1 LEGLC
6 GLSARRYVRAE
17 FSEDNPMHKS
27 IAALGLASILALG
40 VSPAAMAAGEKV
52 SVITPFLAAI
62 ATGEMIEAFKAKATE
77 YQWTVDVVDTAGDM
91 AAFASRVED
100 ATTSGANAIV
110 LVSVDP
116 AQIQDQVDKA
126 KAAGVPVIT
135 IDGAKNASSVLNVT
149 SDNYVLG
156 ETMTKFLFDQIGNKG
171 NIVRFFYSAHPGVH
185 QRELALD
192 AALKANPEIKQVA
205 DHYVAV
211 PGQVDDSRAA
221 MDAMLLANPGDGAI
235 NAVWAAWDEPG
246 IGANLAI
253 EAAGRKGI
261 VIAGIDGN
269 PQAIDLIKA
278 CSAYIGTVRQSF
290 GEMAN
295 IAAGELNTILAGG
308 SAKADELYAPV
319 ELITRESL
327 GVSCP

>member
-1 LEGLC
+1 M
-6 GLSARRYVRAE
+6 
-17 FSEDNPMHKS
+17 FKT
-27 IAALGLASILALG
+27 IAALGLAATLALG

-77 YQWTVDVVDTAGDM
+77 YQWSVDVVDTAGDM

-100 ATTSGANAIV
+100 ATTSGAKAIV

-135 IDGAKNASSVLNVT
+135 IDGARNESSVLNVT

-156 ETMTKFLFDQIGNKG
+156 ETMTKYLFEQIGNKG

-192 AALKANPEIKQVA
+192 DALKANPEVKQVA

-221 MDAMLLANPGDGAI
+221 MDAMLLANPGEGAI
-235 NAVWAAWDEPG
+235 NAVWAGWDEPG
-246 IGANLAI
+246 IGAELAVS
-253 EAAGRKGI
+253 AAGRKGI
-261 VIAGIDGN
+261 IIAGIDGN
-269 PQAIDLIKA
+269 PQAIELIKGCTPYVA
-278 CSAYIGTVRQSF
+278 TVRQGF

-295 IAAGELNTILAGG
+295 IAADQLNTILAGG
-308 SAKADELYAPV
+308 TPDKDELFAPV
-319 ELITRESL
+319 ELITRDSL
-327 GVSCP
+327 GVACSD

>member
-1 LEGLC
+1 
-6 GLSARRYVRAE
+6 
-17 FSEDNPMHKS
+17 MHKS

-40 VSPAAMAAGEKV
+40 VSPVAMAAGEKV
-52 SVITPFLAAI
+52 SVITPFLAAT
-62 ATGEMIEAFKAKATE
+62 ATGEMIEAFKAKAAE

-91 AAFASRVED
+91 GAFASRVED
-100 ATTSGANAIV
+100 ATTSGVNAIV

-126 KAAGVPVIT
+126 KAANIPVVT
-135 IDGAKNASSVLNVT
+135 IDGAKNASTSLNVT

-156 ETMTKFLFDQIGNKG
+156 ETMTKFLFDQLGGKG
-171 NIVRFFYSAHPGVH
+171 NIVRFFHSAHPGVH
-185 QRELALD
+185 QREIALD
-192 AALKANPEIKQVA
+192 DALKANAEIKQVGE
-205 DHYVAV
+205 HYVQV
-211 PGQVDDSRAA
+211 PGQIDDSRAA
-221 MDAMLLANPGDGAI
+221 MDALLLANPGDGAI

-261 VIAGIDGN
+261 LIAGIDGN

-278 CSAYIGTVRQSF
+278 CGAYVGTVRQGF

-295 IAAGELNTILAGG
+295 IAATELNTVLAGG
-308 SAKADELYAPV
+308 PAKADELFAPV

-327 GVSCP
+327 GVTCP

>member
-1 LEGLC
+1 
-6 GLSARRYVRAE
+6 
-17 FSEDNPMHKS
+17 MHKS
-27 IAALGLASILALG
+27 LAALGLASILALG
-40 VSPAAMAAGEKV
+40 VSQGALAAGEKV

-135 IDGAKNASSVLNVT
+135 IDGAKNAATVLNVT

-205 DHYVAV
+205 DHYVAARQ
-211 PGQVDDSRAA
+211 PGRRRHQCGMGGLGRAR
-221 MDAMLLANPGDGAI
+221 DRRQPRHRGG
-235 NAVWAAWDEPG
+235 G
-246 IGANLAI
+246 
-253 EAAGRKGI
+253 
-261 VIAGIDGN
+261 
-269 PQAIDLIKA
+269 PQGHRH
-278 CSAYIGTVRQSF
+278 CRHRRQS
-290 GEMAN
+290 
-295 IAAGELNTILAGG
+295 AG
-308 SAKADELYAPV
+308 DRPDQ
-319 ELITRESL
+319 
-327 GVSCP
+327 GVHRLCRHGPPGFWRDGQYRRG

>member
-1 LEGLC
+1 
-6 GLSARRYVRAE
+6 
-17 FSEDNPMHKS
+17 MHKS

-40 VSPAAMAAGEKV
+40 VSQGALAAGEKV

-62 ATGEMIEAFKAKATE
+62 ATGEMIDAFKAKAAE
-77 YQWTVDVVDTAGDM
+77 YQWGVDVVDTAGDM

-135 IDGAKNASSVLNVT
+135 IDGAKNASTVLNVT

-269 PQAIDLIKA
+269 PQAIELIKA
-278 CSAYIGTVRQSF
+278 CSAYVGTVRQGF

-327 GVSCP
+327 GVTCP

>member
-1 LEGLC
+1 MR
-6 GLSARRYVRAE
+6 RRYGRAE

-40 VSPAAMAAGEKV
+40 VSQGALAAGEKV

-62 ATGEMIEAFKAKATE
+62 ATGEMIDAFKAKAAE

-126 KAAGVPVIT
+126 KATGVPVIT
-135 IDGAKNASSVLNVT
+135 IDGAKNASTVLNVT

-221 MDAMLLANPGDGAI
+221 MDAMLLANPGEGAI

-269 PQAIDLIKA
+269 PQAIELIKA
-278 CSAYIGTVRQSF
+278 CGAYVGTVRQGF

-327 GVSCP
+327 GVTCP

>member
-1 LEGLC
+1 
-6 GLSARRYVRAE
+6 
-17 FSEDNPMHKS
+17 MHKS

-91 AAFASRVED
+91 AAFAGRVED
-100 ATTSGANAIV
+100 ATTSGAKAIV

-135 IDGAKNASSVLNVT
+135 IDGAKNAATVLNVT

-211 PGQVDDSRAA
+211 PGQIDDSRAA

-278 CSAYIGTVRQSF
+278 CSAYVGTVRQGF

>member
-1 LEGLC
+1 
-6 GLSARRYVRAE
+6 
-17 FSEDNPMHKS
+17 MHKS

-77 YQWTVDVVDTAGDM
+77 YQWSVDVVDTAGDM

-135 IDGAKNASSVLNVT
+135 IDGAKNAATVLNVT

-278 CSAYIGTVRQSF
+278 CSAYVGTVRQGF